1 MNLGEG
7 KSPPPLYEPVGWVGK
22 NKVGKNKM
30 RYQIKIAA
38 VLLLTVTSASAQQM
52 MSSHA
57 PTTAAAA
64 APAPSAK
71 YPAAAQAVNSNVD
84 ASSLTVTGK
93 AVVKVND
100 AVLTDRD
107 LLREMFALFP
117 YAKLHGGFP
126 KKEEPEIRQGA
137 MQMIVFEELV
147 YQESLRQKLAIAPAR
162 VTREEKNFKS
172 QFATEAEFNQY
183 LSTEQGGS
191 EAKLRQMIKRSLM
204 IDAMLK
210 QEVESKAG
218 VTLTEARAYY
228 LKNPKAF
235 EHGETFA
242 LQTISIIPAEQA
254 SAQVVADARKRAEG
268 ILEQAKA
275 TKSYQQFGLLAEKV
289 SEDDFRVNLGDRH
302 VVKGEN
308 LPPEVVKVAQK
319 LKTGEVSGLI
329 PLGTAWTIIRVG
341 AHTPPG
347 KSNFAEVK
355 AKLTDDLQKEK
366 SEHLRVGLNKR
377 LHEGAQIQE
386 L

>member
-1 MNLGEG
+1 M
-7 KSPPPLYEPVGWVGK
+7 KSK
-22 NKVGKNKM
+22 
-30 RYQIKIAA
+30 IKIAV

-64 APAPSAK
+64 AASASF
-71 YPAAAQAVNSNVD
+71 PAAAKAVNSSAD
-84 ASSLTVTGK
+84 ASSLIVTGK

-100 AVLTDRD
+100 AELTDRD

-137 MQMIVFEELV
+137 LQMIVFEELV
-147 YQESLRQKLAIAPAR
+147 YQEALRQKLTIAPAR
-162 VTREEKNFKS
+162 VTREEKNFKA
-172 QFATEAEFNQY
+172 QFTSEAEFNQY
-183 LSTEQGGS
+183 LGTEQGGS
-191 EAKLRQMIKRSLM
+191 EAKLRQMIKRSLL
-204 IDAMLK
+204 IEAMLK
-210 QEVESKAG
+210 QEVNDKAG
-218 VTLTEARAYY
+218 VTLAEARAYY
-228 LKNPKAF
+228 AKNPKAF

-242 LQTISIIPAEQA
+242 IQTISIIPAEQA
-254 SAQVVADARKRAEG
+254 SAQVIADARKRAEG

-275 TKSYQQFGLLAEKV
+275 TKSYEQFGLLAEKV

-308 LPPEVVKVAQK
+308 LPPEVVKVAEK
-319 LKTGEVSGLI
+319 MKVGEVSGLI
-329 PLGTAWTIIRVG
+329 PLGTAWTIIRVN

-347 KSNFAEVK
+347 KSTFAEVK
-355 AKLTDDLQKEK
+355 AKLMDDLQKQK
-366 SEHLRVGLNKR
+366 SEHLRVGLDKK
-377 LHEGAQIQE
+377 LHQNAQIQE

>member
-1 MNLGEG
+1 MKYRLQMAGLVLVVCG
-7 KSPPPLYEPVGWVGK
+7 
-22 NKVGKNKM
+22 
-30 RYQIKIAA
+30 A
-38 VLLLTVTSASAQQM
+38 VSASAQQM

-57 PTTAAAA
+57 PTTAATAPATAA

-71 YPAAAQAVNSNVD
+71 YPAAAKAVNSGVD
-84 ASSLTVTGK
+84 ASSLMVTGK

-137 MQMIVFEELV
+137 LQMIVFEELV
-147 YQESLRQKLAIAPAR
+147 YQEALRQKLTIAPAR

-172 QFATEAEFNQY
+172 QFPTEAEFNQY
-183 LSTEQGGS
+183 LSTEQDGS
-191 EAKLRQMIKRSLM
+191 EAKLRQMIKRSLL
-204 IDAMLK
+204 IEAMLK
-210 QEVESKAG
+210 QEVNDKAG

-228 LKNPKAF
+228 LKNTKAF

-242 LQTISIIPAEQA
+242 LQTVSIIPAEQA
-254 SAQVVADARKRAEG
+254 SAQVIADARKRAEG

-308 LPPEVVKVAQK
+308 LPPEVVKVAEK
-319 LKTGEVSGLI
+319 MKPGEVSGLI

-347 KSNFAEVK
+347 KSTFAEVK
-355 AKLTDDLQKEK
+355 AKLMENLQKQK
-366 SEHLRVGLNKR
+366 SEQLRVGLDKR